1 MRKATTDCGRIPI
14 SPALFLVRS
23 MNRNVMVGSV
33 LATAALVVTSSFASG
48 FSFTGW
54 FKAFDKTLA
63 PGEQYERNVTV
74 RKYYNISIRFQKENS
89 TSYLSFDDNDSVI
102 VLKDIAGNE
111 VANATGVKNG
121 RAYVKLDNAQ
131 VASVAKVFAY
141 SISSYADVDGQ
152 PVNDTVLSFS
162 GTTAY
167 LTVKVQYPLA
177 SIAGYVTDDLT
188 GEAVGGV
195 IVAAFSDSADVSA
208 AMSIKQSVSDA
219 SGKYSMSFDLAD
231 SKAMDVYV
239 EGYDVA

>member
-1 MRKATTDCGRIPI
+1 
-14 SPALFLVRS
+14 

-33 LATAALVVTSSFASG
+33 LAAAALVATSSLASG

-63 PGEQYERNVTV
+63 PGEQYQKNVTV
-74 RKYYNISIRFQKENS
+74 RKYYNVSVRFQKENS

-102 VLKDIAGNE
+102 VLKDSAGNAM
-111 VANATGVKNG
+111 ANAIGVKNG
-121 RAYVKLDNAQ
+121 RAYIKLDNVQ

-141 SISSYADVDGQ
+141 NISSYADVDGQ

-167 LTVKVQYPLA
+167 LTVKVYYPLA

-188 GEAVGGV
+188 GEAVSDV
-195 IVAAFSDSADVSA
+195 AVAAFGNGADVNITTA
-208 AMSIKQSVSDA
+208 IKQDISNTN
-219 SGKYSMSFDLAD
+219 GKYAMNFDLTD
-231 SKAMDVYV
+231 SKALDVYV
-239 EGYDVA
+239 EGYDVV